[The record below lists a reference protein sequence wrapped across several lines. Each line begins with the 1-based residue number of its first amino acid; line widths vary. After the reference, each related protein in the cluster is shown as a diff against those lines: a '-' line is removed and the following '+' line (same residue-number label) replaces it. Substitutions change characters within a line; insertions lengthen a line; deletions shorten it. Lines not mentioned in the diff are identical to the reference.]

1 MQLGNEVYYM
11 YVSTTDPIHDT
22 TALFL
27 IVVWLSKVILVAETT
42 WEKAMSYVSSTD
54 PTHKTSLFLG
64 SLVIFPS
71 KASY

>member
-1 MQLGNEVYYM
+1 MQLGNEVYY
-11 YVSTTDPIHDT
+11 VSTTDPFHDT
-22 TALFL
+22 TAIFL